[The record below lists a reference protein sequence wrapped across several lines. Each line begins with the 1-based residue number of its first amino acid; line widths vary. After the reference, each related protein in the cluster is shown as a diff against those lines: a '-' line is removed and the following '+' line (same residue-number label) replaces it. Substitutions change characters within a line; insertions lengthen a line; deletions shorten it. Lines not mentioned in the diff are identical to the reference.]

1 MKASIKS
8 TSKIVHLNGVPA
20 RVWEGQTESGVK
32 IHAYI
37 TRVAIDKD
45 EKYEERKRFSN
56 ELQEHEPPTPE
67 IEAIPGRMIL

>member
-1 MKASIKS
+1 MKATIKS

-20 RVWEGQTESGVK
+20 RIWEGKTESGVK
-32 IHAYI
+32 VHCYI

-45 EKYEERKRFSN
+45 EKYEERKRFSK